1 MKRLPGIILL
11 ILIASQ
17 SLSSQTIV
25 SFDLQ
30 KNSSLTIYG
39 STNLLSFKLFI
50 NGEKLPRQNFTITAT
65 QNRNRTILSENL
77 LSIDVKDFT
86 SDNKMALRDF
96 LKLIKSDIYPN
107 LQVQLISLEIL
118 PDQKISKNFQI
129 VQSAESAYG
138 IATVSITITGVT
150 KQYSVPITFD
160 REGNLYSVDGNKKI
174 SIRDFGLIP
183 PVQIMGL
190 IKVSEWIEIHFHIIG
205 KISFDF

>member
-39 STNLLSFKLFI
+39 STNLLSFKLLI

-107 LQVQLISLEIL
+107 LQVQLNSLEIL
-118 PDQKISKNFQI
+118 PNQKISKNFQI
-129 VQSAESAYG
+129 AQSAESAYG

-190 IKVSEWIEIHFHIIG
+190 IKVSEWIEVHFHIIG
-205 KISFDF
+205 KISF

>member
-39 STNLLSFKLFI
+39 STNLLSFKLLI

-107 LQVQLISLEIL
+107 LQVQLNSLEIL
-118 PDQKISKNFQI
+118 PNQKISKNFQI
-129 VQSAESAYG
+129 AQSAESAYG

-205 KISFDF
+205 KISF

>member
-39 STNLLSFKLFI
+39 STNLLSFKLLI

-107 LQVQLISLEIL
+107 LQVQLNSLEIL
-118 PDQKISKNFQI
+118 PNQKISKNFQI
-129 VQSAESAYG
+129 AQSAESAYG

>member
-39 STNLLSFKLFI
+39 STNLLSFKLLI

-107 LQVQLISLEIL
+107 LQVQLNSLEIL

-129 VQSAESAYG
+129 AQSAESAYG

-190 IKVSEWIEIHFHIIG
+190 IKVSEWIEVHFHIIG
-205 KISFDF
+205 KISF

>member
-39 STNLLSFKLFI
+39 STNLLSFKLLI

-107 LQVQLISLEIL
+107 LQVQLNSLEIL

-129 VQSAESAYG
+129 AQSAESAYG

-205 KISFDF
+205 KISF

>member
-39 STNLLSFKLFI
+39 STNLLSFKLLI
-50 NGEKLPRQNFTITAT
+50 NGEKLPRQNFTIAAT
-65 QNRNRTILSENL
+65 QNLNRTILSENL

-107 LQVQLISLEIL
+107 LQVQLNSLEIL

-129 VQSAESAYG
+129 AQSAESAYG

-205 KISFDF
+205 KISF

>member
-39 STNLLSFKLFI
+39 STNLLSFKLLI

-107 LQVQLISLEIL
+107 LQVQLNSLEIL

-129 VQSAESAYG
+129 AQSAESAYG

-150 KQYSVPITFD
+150 KQYSVPISFD

-190 IKVSEWIEIHFHIIG
+190 IKVSEWIEVHFHIIG
-205 KISFDF
+205 KISF

>member
-25 SFDLQ
+25 SFYLQ

-39 STNLLSFKLFI
+39 STNLLSFKLLI

-107 LQVQLISLEIL
+107 LQVQLNSLEIL
-118 PDQKISKNFQI
+118 PNQKISKNFQI
-129 VQSAESAYG
+129 AQSAESAYG

>member
-1 MKRLPGIILL
+1 MLL

-39 STNLLSFKLFI
+39 STNLLSFKLLI

-107 LQVQLISLEIL
+107 LQVQLNSLEIL

-129 VQSAESAYG
+129 AQSAESAYG

-190 IKVSEWIEIHFHIIG
+190 IKVSEWIEVHFHIIG
-205 KISFDF
+205 KISF

>member
-65 QNRNRTILSENL
+65 QNRDRTILSENL

-107 LQVQLISLEIL
+107 LQVQLNSLEIL

-129 VQSAESAYG
+129 AQSAESAYG

-205 KISFDF
+205 KISCQ

>member
-1 MKRLPGIILL
+1 MKRLPGIIFL

-77 LSIDVKDFT
+77 LSIDVKDVT

-107 LQVQLISLEIL
+107 LQVQLNSLEIL

-129 VQSAESAYG
+129 AQSAESAYG

>member
-39 STNLLSFKLFI
+39 STNLLSFKLLI

-65 QNRNRTILSENL
+65 QNLNRTILSENL

-107 LQVQLISLEIL
+107 LQVQLNSLEIL

-129 VQSAESAYG
+129 AQSAESAYG

-190 IKVSEWIEIHFHIIG
+190 IKVSEWIEVHFHIIG
-205 KISFDF
+205 KISF